1 MVLAGCLTTDEAYEA
16 LDWRILFLLAGML
29 ALGAAMDS
37 SGAAKLLAERI
48 VTGIGWMGPVA
59 VLSALYLLTSILTE
73 VMTNNAAVVLLAP
86 IAIASAEAL
95 GLNARPL
102 LVADHVR
109 GLIELHDARGLPN
122 QHDDL
127 RPGALPL
134 RGFLEGRRP
143 LEHPVL
149 DPGDLRD
156 TAIFPLALSRRTRAN
171 GRGHEQRSLGRLR
184 GERILIA
191 TGSSPFRP
199 PLFPYGAAASC
210 ELKTSSTLR
219 RAKRLSSASTS
230 VQGAYSVLVRS
241 IISWA

>member
-1 MVLAGCLTTDEAYEA
+1 MAAVVGASAAGLAPIPVSAMAGALAMVLAGCLTTDEAYEA

-102 LVADHVR
+102 LVA
-109 GLIELHDARGLPN
+109 IMFA
-122 QHDDL
+122 
-127 RPGALPL
+127 
-134 RGFLEGRRP
+134 
-143 LEHPVL
+143 
-149 DPGDLRD
+149 
-156 TAIFPLALSRRTRAN
+156 
-171 GRGHEQRSLGRLR
+171 
-184 GERILIA
+184 
-191 TGSSPFRP
+191 GSSSFMTPVGYQTNTII
-199 PLFPYGAAASC
+199 YGPGHYRFVDF
-210 ELKTSSTLR
+210 LK
-219 RAKRLSSASTS
+219 
-230 VQGAYSVLVRS
+230 VGAP
-241 IISWA
+241 